1 MVKIAPSIL
10 SADFSNLSNDVER
23 VEKAGCDYL
32 HIDVMDGRFVPN
44 ITIGPVVI
52 QSLRDKSRL
61 PFDVHLMI
69 VEPEKYISQ
78 FVDAGADI
86 ITVQVETCPHLDRT
100 IHQIKEAGAQACVA
114 LNPSTSL
121 STLDYVL
128 SDLDMV
134 LIMTVNP
141 GFGGQAF
148 IPSMIPK
155 IRDLSDKIKMHKS
168 NAVIQVDGGINAS
181 NIGTVAK
188 AGARVFVAGSAVFN
202 HKDPALAIKSLKEA
216 AIL

>member
-10 SADFSNLSNDVER
+10 SADFANLGQDVER
-23 VEKAGCDYL
+23 VENAGCDYL

-44 ITIGPVVI
+44 ISIGPVVI
-52 QSLRDKSRL
+52 KSLRRKSKL

-69 VEPEKYISQ
+69 VEPEKYINQ

-100 IHQIKEAGAQACVA
+100 IHQIKEAGAMACVA
-114 LNPSTSL
+114 LNPSTPL
-121 STLDYVL
+121 NTLDYVL
-128 SDLDMV
+128 TELDMV

-148 IPSMIPK
+148 IPAMI
-155 IRDLSDKIKMHKS
+155 SKIKGLSERIKKVKAK
-168 NAVIQVDGGINAS
+168 AVIQVDGGINSS
-181 NIGTVAK
+181 NIAAVTK
-188 AGARVFVAGSAVFN
+188 AGAEVFVAGSAVFN
-202 HKDPALAIKSLKEA
+202 HEDPAQAIKELKEA
-216 AIL
+216 AWV

>member
-10 SADFSNLSNDVER
+10 SADFSSLGYDVER

-52 QSLRDKSRL
+52 QSLRNKSNL

-69 VEPEKYISQ
+69 VEPEKYINQ

-100 IHQIKEAGAQACVA
+100 IHQIKEAGALACVA

-148 IPSMIPK
+148 IPAMIPK
-155 IRDLSDKIKMHKS
+155 IRDLSDKIKKHKS

-181 NIGTVAK
+181 NIGTVAE
-188 AGARVFVAGSAVFN
+188 AGAQVFVAGSAVFN
-202 HKDPALAIKSLKEA
+202 HKDPALAIKHLKEA

>member
-10 SADFSNLSNDVER
+10 SADFSNLGQDVEK
-23 VEKAGCDYL
+23 VENAGCDYL

-52 QSLRDKSRL
+52 KSLRGKSKL

-69 VEPEKYISQ
+69 VEPEKYINQ
-78 FVDAGADI
+78 FVESGADI

-100 IHQIKEAGAQACVA
+100 IHQIKEAGAMACVA

-128 SDLDMV
+128 TELDMV

-141 GFGGQAF
+141 GFGGQSF
-148 IPSMIPK
+148 IPAMIHK
-155 IRDLSDKIKMHKS
+155 VRDLSEKIKS
-168 NAVIQVDGGINAS
+168 VTSSAVIQVDGGINTS
-181 NIGTVAK
+181 NIGTMAK
-188 AGARVFVAGSAVFN
+188 AGAQVFVAGSAVFN
-202 HKDPALAIKSLKEA
+202 HEDPALAIKKLKEA
-216 AIL
+216 AVL